1 MSFGLAEGDAG
12 SSSSSNVVIDGSTVP
27 VIAPVDPHTL
37 HTTLSKENAFLQL
50 NGRCTVEVDEQ
61 GIFISIPTFHAPSRL
76 SNHSAHRDGDKTA
89 FNTSRRGLRLPIST
103 HMKVHCAAP
112 SSLVLSV
119 PLMQQQGATAA
130 AGDTSDPLSPTGDDD
145 GVSSTSSSPTK
156 ASRQDGADA
165 IDGSRESVTKAARDD
180 EAMQQFLSSSILA
193 IPWTYEGHNLSPE
206 AYISGLGN
214 KLSPEDR
221 EKLLKEAEEDSMI
234 FAQTVVALAEF
245 IASVPEGSKEL
256 LLCFSCADRLTRDT
270 LVLSMRALA
279 CKPSN
284 TSRYER
290 RRTLPWVQWEEG
302 DGKAPGTGAAG
313 VGQGSSATANGTTPE
328 ASEHEWKR
336 RLKVVEEEAAALKR
350 ERNELTKQLL
360 ETKEE
365 LSLTKTK
372 FAKAVKLG
380 TGTLSATHSDVAL
393 VASGDALPLTQ
404 RSAYSEG
411 DDMVSVHSQGGET
424 ATVDETADVF
434 AMTDARQLQQKLI
447 EVENKLAMS
456 TKREQEVTRQREE
469 LGTQNTKLSA
479 ELDTT
484 KRKKDDAREKLSTLQ
499 RLYDQQGMLMRK
511 VEDEAD
517 ALRAKIAT
525 VAEKDTKLAQ
535 LEEQLAQLLT
545 RQRQQDEELQALR
558 TSAHEQQVREAA
570 QTQQLQALET
580 EHAVKLQVVQSNVA
594 HVEQQL
600 SSAMIDNKR
609 LEREVLQRQETITR
623 QEEALRHVKALEGQL
638 MDAKKHNDG
647 LQAEINHLQ
656 KKSESLSKDLKRVM
670 KENAQSLSEFEKA
683 LIRKSGECDVS
694 VALFCLMYFIVCGA
708 WGLTVVVCDVL
719 GGVIGVVLS
728 AVGAAG
734 NGKCSYASGSIGRFG
749 RCCHFGEDFICS
761 EHCPIEAE
769 YQCVFDAQHK

>member
-1 MSFGLAEGDAG
+1 MSFGLAESDAG
-12 SSSSSNVVIDGSTVP
+12 ASSSNVVIDGSTVP

-37 HTTLSKENAFLQL
+37 HTTLSKDNAFLQL

-76 SNHSAHRDGDKTA
+76 SSHSSHRDGDKTT

-103 HMKVHCAAP
+103 QMKVHCAAP

-119 PLMQQQGATAA
+119 PLMQQQGAAA
-130 AGDTSDPLSPTGDDD
+130 ASSDTTDPLSPTRGVDDD
-145 GVSSTSSSPTK
+145 GVSSTSSSPMK
-156 ASRQDGADA
+156 APRSDGADNV
-165 IDGSRESVTKAARDD
+165 DGNRESVSKTPQDD

-284 TSRYER
+284 ASRYER
-290 RRTLPWVQWEEG
+290 RRILPWVQWEE
-302 DGKAPGTGAAG
+302 DEGKAPGSGAVGAG
-313 VGQGSSATANGTTPE
+313 PGSSATANGATPE

-372 FAKAVKLG
+372 FAKAVKSG
-380 TGTLSATHSDVAL
+380 GTLLATNSDASL
-393 VASGDALPLTQ
+393 VSSGDAQQPLTQ

-411 DDMVSVHSQGGET
+411 DDMVSVHSQGGD
-424 ATVDETADVF
+424 ATTVSPTDAAADVF
-434 AMTDARQLQQKLI
+434 AITDARQLQQKLI
-447 EVENKLAMS
+447 ELENKLAMS

-469 LGTQNTKLSA
+469 LETQNTKLSA

-517 ALRAKIAT
+517 VLRAKVAT
-525 VAEKDTKLAQ
+525 VTEKDKKIAQ
-535 LEEQLAQLLT
+535 LEEQVAQLLT
-545 RQRQQDEELQALR
+545 RQQQQDDELQALR
-558 TSAHEQQVREAA
+558 TTALEQQVREAA

-580 EHAVKLQVVQSNVA
+580 EHAVKLQVLQSNVA

-609 LEREVLQRQETITR
+609 LEREVMQQQETITR
-623 QEEALRHVKALEGQL
+623 QEEALQHVKTLEGQL
-638 MDAKKHNDG
+638 MESKKQNDG

-656 KKSESLSKDLKRVM
+656 KKCDSLSKDLKRVM

-694 VALFCLMYFIVCGA
+694 CGA
-708 WGLTVVVCDVL
+708 
-719 GGVIGVVLS
+719 
-728 AVGAAG
+728 
-734 NGKCSYASGSIGRFG
+734 R
-749 RCCHFGEDFICS
+749 
-761 EHCPIEAE
+761 
-769 YQCVFDAQHK
+769 